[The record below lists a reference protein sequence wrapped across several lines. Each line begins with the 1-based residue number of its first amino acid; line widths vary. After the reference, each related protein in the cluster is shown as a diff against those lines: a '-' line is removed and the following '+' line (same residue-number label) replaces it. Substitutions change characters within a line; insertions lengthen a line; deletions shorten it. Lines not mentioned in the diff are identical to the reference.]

1 MKLKD
6 LLKEIKAV
14 PGGGGN
20 ILALVN
26 KLKAK
31 GDFEEGY
38 KVIAYRESKFKTKN
52 DEAFLV
58 ELLIQTKIKSNDGKS
73 EFKIVEYFYYPEFNH
88 FEYHNTYFD
97 FYDPEGERLQNIIRD
112 REFTKIN
119 PPITEIKAKPAL
131 KLPSGFDIE
140 QAFYDFFDTRQVS
153 PPKGKFNKD
162 EQFLGIKYK
171 MIDHLHLDLKKYH
184 SEELI
189 IFYFQVGGMFNEKFQ
204 VAYNLDDPYSPNKN
218 YTKWLGYQEIDQIGL
233 MKEIKAVPPR
243 AHPLNIEKIWD
254 FVSQDELKGELGPFD
269 INKNYIGFEKVPLG
283 TPSANMH
290 FIKTYFRDNK
300 GYPFKVTYSYNY
312 GREKGYDFYNWWDMD
327 EGEIPN
333 DLLREIKALPPRAH
347 PLNIEKIWDF
357 VSQDELKGELGPFDI
372 DKHYIGFKIR
382 PLPQALLR
390 HYPNKDVHLLGT
402 YFRDNNGNPFSV
414 IYSYNYGRENGYDF
428 FDWRYENEDEIPNDL
443 LREIKVTLG
452 RLPFSSEEAEEE
464 LYKRTNLNTGVED
477 YLSYIGYTQEN
488 IEKNGLI
495 IYTLYYKIEG
505 FHSPEYLKIKIWY
518 NYSNHKID
526 DPKIGT
532 YEYDNPGFVG
542 RAQIPFDKLIK

>member
-140 QAFYDFFDTRQVS
+140 KAFYDFFDTRQVS

-243 AHPLNIEKIWD
+243 RHPLNIEKIWD

-290 FIKTYFRDNK
+290 FIKTYFRDNN

-333 DLLREIKALPPRAH
+333 DLLREIK
-347 PLNIEKIWDF
+347 
-357 VSQDELKGELGPFDI
+357 
-372 DKHYIGFKIR
+372 
-382 PLPQALLR
+382 
-390 HYPNKDVHLLGT
+390 
-402 YFRDNNGNPFSV
+402 V
-414 IYSYNYGRENGYDF
+414 IS
-428 FDWRYENEDEIPNDL
+428 
-443 LREIKVTLG
+443 G
-452 RLPFSSEEAEEE
+452 RLPFSPEETKEY
-464 LYKRTNLNTGVED
+464 LYRKHNLKTGVED

-488 IEKNGLI
+488 IEKSDLI
-495 IYTLYYKIEG
+495 EYVLYYQIIV
-505 FHSPEYLKIKIWY
+505 FHRRKFLKINIYY
-518 NYSNHKID
+518 NPLID
-526 DPKIGT
+526 S
-532 YEYDNPGFVG
+532 YEYGNTYFLG
-542 RAQIPFDKLIK
+542 RTQIPFDKLIK

>member
-290 FIKTYFRDNK
+290 FIKTYFRDNN

-333 DLLREIKALPPRAH
+333 DLLREIK
-347 PLNIEKIWDF
+347 
-357 VSQDELKGELGPFDI
+357 
-372 DKHYIGFKIR
+372 
-382 PLPQALLR
+382 
-390 HYPNKDVHLLGT
+390 
-402 YFRDNNGNPFSV
+402 V
-414 IYSYNYGRENGYDF
+414 IS
-428 FDWRYENEDEIPNDL
+428 
-443 LREIKVTLG
+443 G
-452 RLPFSSEEAEEE
+452 RLPFSPEETKEY
-464 LYKRTNLNTGVED
+464 LYRKHNLKTGVED

-488 IEKNGLI
+488 IEKSDLI
-495 IYTLYYKIEG
+495 EYVLYYQIIV
-505 FHSPEYLKIKIWY
+505 FHRRKFLKINIYY
-518 NYSNHKID
+518 NPLID
-526 DPKIGT
+526 S
-532 YEYDNPGFVG
+532 YEYGNTYFLG
-542 RAQIPFDKLIK
+542 RTQIPFDKLIK